1 MTNEVVEATTNVA
14 CAAQSVGDK
23 LTSTMGKQAAEGHA
37 FLKQALAWLT
47 ENGLDFAVNVLAAIL
62 ILLVGGLVV
71 KGIVAAVRKALSK
84 SKRVDELLRTF
95 ICSVV
100 SKTGWAILFII
111 ALG

>member
-47 ENGLDFAVNVLAAIL
+47 ENGLDFAVNVLA
-62 ILLVGGLVV
+62 GLWVRPAN
-71 KGIVAAVRKALSK
+71 AAQACSLQER
-84 SKRVDELLRTF
+84 LRSSP
-95 ICSVV
+95 I
-100 SKTGWAILFII
+100 
-111 ALG
+111 